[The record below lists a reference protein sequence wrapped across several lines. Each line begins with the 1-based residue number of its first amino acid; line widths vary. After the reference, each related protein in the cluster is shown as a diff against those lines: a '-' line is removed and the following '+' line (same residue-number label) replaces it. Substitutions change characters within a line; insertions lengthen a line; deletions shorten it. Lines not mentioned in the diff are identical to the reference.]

1 MFLLRC
7 PDFLFRLSR
16 LIWANQPLRGCSKN
30 SYSQTLSNIF
40 VKYLWKLH
48 ILVNFQSED
57 LMAVLKAKSFTDILQ
72 ELFLD
77 LKQRCIP
84 FWNFQNTY
92 FTENFSRTAYELVAR
107 VLCNSMC
114 RLYMPV
120 ESAERSHLQIFCK
133 NFQLILS
140 NVAFL
145 FEIFR
150 APTLQKTF
158 Q

>member
-7 PDFLFRLSR
+7 PDFLFTLSR

-57 LMAVLKAKSFTDILQ
+57 LMTVLKAKSFTYILL
-72 ELFLD
+72 EFFLN

-120 ESAERSHLQIFCK
+120 EVLKEVIYRYFAR
-133 NFQLILS
+133 
-140 NVAFL
+140 
-145 FEIFR
+145 
-150 APTLQKTF
+150 TF
-158 Q
+158 NWS

>member
-7 PDFLFRLSR
+7 PDFLLRLSR
-16 LIWANQPLRGCSKN
+16 LIRTKQLLRGCSKS

-57 LMAVLKAKSFTDILQ
+57 LMTVLKAKSFTDILQ

-120 ESAERSHLQIFCK
+120 EVLKEVIYRYFAR
-133 NFQLILS
+133 
-140 NVAFL
+140 
-145 FEIFR
+145 
-150 APTLQKTF
+150 TF
-158 Q
+158 NWS

>member
-57 LMAVLKAKSFTDILQ
+57 LMTVLKAKSFTYILL
-72 ELFLD
+72 EFFLN

-120 ESAERSHLQIFCK
+120 EVLKEVIYRYFAR
-133 NFQLILS
+133 
-140 NVAFL
+140 
-145 FEIFR
+145 
-150 APTLQKTF
+150 TF
-158 Q
+158 NWS

>member
-57 LMAVLKAKSFTDILQ
+57 LMTVLKAKSFTDILQ

-84 FWNFQNTY
+84 FWNFQNTC

-120 ESAERSHLQIFCK
+120 EVLKEVIYRYFAR
-133 NFQLILS
+133 
-140 NVAFL
+140 
-145 FEIFR
+145 
-150 APTLQKTF
+150 TF
-158 Q
+158 NWS